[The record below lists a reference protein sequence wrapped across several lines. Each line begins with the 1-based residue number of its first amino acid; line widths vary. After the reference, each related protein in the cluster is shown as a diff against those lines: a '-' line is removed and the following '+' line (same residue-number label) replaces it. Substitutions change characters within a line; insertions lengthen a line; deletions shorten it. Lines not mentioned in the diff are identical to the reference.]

1 MRSPRLPSS
10 FKMPYFY
17 GKGGEEERELGRREG
32 ERKEGRER
40 IGPFRE
46 FLDPPLS
53 LPSNA

>member
-1 MRSPRLPSS
+1 
-10 FKMPYFY
+10 MPYFY

-46 FLDPPLS
+46 FLDTPLS